1 MFTAET
7 VIVLILI
14 LSTAA
19 LSQTI
24 AIVDHEEQQ
33 DEGPQELKNE
43 NKLKSEEKLFIQDS
57 AEDKG
62 VSYQNDEVKE
72 VEMTDE
78 MKERIFG
85 IEVDLCKNYNYGPK
99 SPLHLSHPNDCGMH
113 SH

>member
-1 MFTAET
+1 MLTAKT
-7 VIVLILI
+7 VIISILI

-24 AIVDHEEQQ
+24 DVVDHEENH
-33 DEGPQELKNE
+33 DDPQELKNE

-62 VSYQNDEVKE
+62 ISYQNDEVKE

-78 MKERIFG
+78 MKERIYG
-85 IEVDLCKNYNYGPK
+85 IEVDLCKNYNFGPK

-113 SH
+113 